1 MLLGIAECILNVII
15 FPFIADIYPVEQR
28 SFIIQVICTATPIGS
43 GLGYILGSWAAS
55 HFGGWFYALR
65 ITPIFSGLNFDMI
78 NMIYKSVELFMSC
91 IHQ

>member
-15 FPFIADIYPVEQR
+15 FPFIADLYPVEQR

-65 ITPIFSGLNFDMI
+65 ITPIFSGLNFD
-78 NMIYKSVELFMSC
+78 NLTFAVLHLNFQLSC
-91 IHQ
+91 